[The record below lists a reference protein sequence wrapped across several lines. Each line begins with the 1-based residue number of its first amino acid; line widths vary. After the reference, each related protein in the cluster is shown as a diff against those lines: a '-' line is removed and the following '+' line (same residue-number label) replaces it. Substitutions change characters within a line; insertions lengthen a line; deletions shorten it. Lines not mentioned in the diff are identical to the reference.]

1 MKGVSIDSKDISIP
15 VTLLYDTSDEAVAH
29 EVAFLK
35 SKNANNNLEFL
46 DLSKMPDLAPEDGVG
61 AEGLG
66 GEFKARD
73 ASGQMLTGL
82 DALYAAHAAIGLGA
96 WFEMCR
102 VPGFMSKGT
111 GIGPKD

>member
-1 MKGVSIDSKDISIP
+1 MKSVSFDSKNLTIP
-15 VTLLYDTSDEAVAH
+15 VTLLYDTREVAMAH

-46 DLSKMPDLAPEDGVG
+46 DLSKTPDIASDYGVD

-66 GEFKARD
+66 GEYKARD

-111 GIGPKD
+111 GIGPQG

>member
-1 MKGVSIDSKDISIP
+1 MKSVSFDSKNLSIP
-15 VTLLYDTSDEAVAH
+15 VMLLYDASELAMAK

-35 SKNANNNLEFL
+35 SKNADNTLEFL
-46 DLSKMPDLAPEDGVG
+46 DLSKTPDIAAEYGVG

-82 DALYAAHAAIGLGA
+82 DALFAAHAAIGLGA

-111 GIGPKD
+111 GIGPQG